1 MKNDGRV
8 DVTIRRARRLGH
20 LSAWA
25 LIAASCSLF
34 GGGEAA
40 GQLIQ
45 LPLRPGGASVS
56 VEDAARGLARPE
68 SKKRTLRCWQH
79 GELIVERRVNNMPDD
94 ATRVVRIGPGDE
106 PEAQLFDLRTST
118 CLLQ

>member
-1 MKNDGRV
+1 MKNDCRF
-8 DVTIRRARRLGH
+8 DVRMQRLGRH

-25 LIAASCSLF
+25 LLAASCSVY
-34 GGGEAA
+34 GGGEVV
-40 GQLIQ
+40 GQPIQ
-45 LPLRPGGASVS
+45 PAVRPGSASVS

-79 GELIVERRVNNMPDD
+79 GQLIIERRMDNMPDD
-94 ATRVVRIGPGDE
+94 ATRIVRIGPGDE